1 MADIS
6 LLALF
11 LIGFLGGS
19 HCVGMC
25 GGLSSAFVLQL
36 PPNMR
41 RWQLILCLNTGRLLS
56 YVFIGVALGALSQYG
71 ISLDQTRSLQ
81 TGLLIVA
88 NVLLI
93 LLGLYLGGWTAW
105 ITQVERLGKPVWRR
119 LNPLLSRLLP
129 LKSWPASL
137 AVGAL
142 WGWLPCGMVYSASLY
157 ALSSGSALQG
167 GLSMAAFGLGTLPN
181 LLAIGLFASQL
192 TPLFQHVWLRR
203 GIGGLMVAWAVW
215 QLARV
220 LGLLPAMH

>member
-6 LLALF
+6 LFALF

-25 GGLSSAFVLQL
+25 GGLSSAFALQL

-81 TGLLIVA
+81 TGLLVIA

-93 LLGLYLGGWTAW
+93 LLCLYLGGWTAW
-105 ITQVERLGKPVWRR
+105 ITQVERLGKPVWQC

-181 LLAIGLFASQL
+181 LLAMGLFASQL

-203 GIGGLMVAWAVW
+203 AIGGLMIAWAAW

-220 LGLLPAMH
+220 FGLLPAMH

>member
-25 GGLSSAFVLQL
+25 GGLSSAFALQL

-41 RWQLILCLNTGRLLS
+41 RWQLLLCLNTGRILS

-81 TGLLIVA
+81 MALLVLA
-88 NVLLI
+88 NGLLI

-105 ITQVERLGKPVWRR
+105 ITHIERLGKPVWRR
-119 LNPLLSRLLP
+119 LHPLLSRLLP

-181 LLAIGLFASQL
+181 LLAIGFFASSL
-192 TPLFQHVWLRR
+192 MPFFQHRWLRR
-203 GIGGLMVAWAVW
+203 GIGGVMVAWAVW
-215 QLARV
+215 QLLQVFGV
-220 LGLLPAMH
+220 LPPLH

>member
-41 RWQLILCLNTGRLLS
+41 RWQLILCLNIGRLAS
-56 YVFIGVALGALSQYG
+56 YILIGILLGALSQYG
-71 ISLDQTRSLQ
+71 ISLDQTRTLQ
-81 TGLLIVA
+81 TILLIAA
-88 NVLLI
+88 NILLL
-93 LLGLYLGGWTAW
+93 LLGLYMGGWVFW
-105 ITQVERLGKPVWRR
+105 ITQVERLGKPIWKR
-119 LNPLLSRLLP
+119 LNPLLNRLLP
-129 LKSWPASL
+129 LRSWRASL

-157 ALSSGSALQG
+157 ALSSGNALQG
-167 GLSMAAFGLGTLPN
+167 GLVMAVFGLGTLPN
-181 LLAIGLFASQL
+181 LLAIGLFASTL
-192 TPLFQHVWLRR
+192 TQFFQHLWVRR
-203 GIGGLMVAWAVW
+203 VVGALMIAWAVW
-215 QLARV
+215 QLGWV
-220 LGLLPAMH
+220 LGLLPALH

>member
-25 GGLSSAFVLQL
+25 GGLSSAFALQL

-81 TGLLIVA
+81 TGLLISRQCVA
-88 NVLLI
+88 HLTRPVFGRLD
-93 LLGLYLGGWTAW
+93 GLDY
-105 ITQVERLGKPVWRR
+105 P
-119 LNPLLSRLLP
+119 S
-129 LKSWPASL
+129 
-137 AVGAL
+137 
-142 WGWLPCGMVYSASLY
+142 
-157 ALSSGSALQG
+157 
-167 GLSMAAFGLGTLPN
+167 
-181 LLAIGLFASQL
+181 
-192 TPLFQHVWLRR
+192 
-203 GIGGLMVAWAVW
+203 
-215 QLARV
+215 
-220 LGLLPAMH
+220 

>member
-88 NVLLI
+88 NALLI

-105 ITQVERLGKPVWRR
+105 ITQVEHLGKPVWRR

-129 LKSWPASL
+129 LKSWPASF

-203 GIGGLMVAWAVW
+203 CIGGLMIAWAVW

-220 LGLLPAMH
+220 FGVLPAMH

>member
-1 MADIS
+1 MLDIS

-41 RWQLILCLNTGRLLS
+41 RWQLILLLNTGRLAS
-56 YVFIGVALGALSQYG
+56 YVFIGVLLGALSQYG
-71 ISLDQTRSLQ
+71 ISLDQTRLLQ
-81 TGLLIVA
+81 TVLLILA
-88 NVLLI
+88 NVLLL
-93 LLGLYLGGWTAW
+93 LLGLYLGAWTAW
-105 ITQVERLGKPVWRR
+105 ITQIERLGKPIWAK
-119 LNPLLSRLLP
+119 LNPWLGRLLP
-129 LKSWPASL
+129 LRSWRASL

-167 GLSMAAFGLGTLPN
+167 GLVMAAFGLGTLPN
-181 LLAIGLFASQL
+181 LLAIGFFASSL
-192 TPLFQHVWLRR
+192 TRFLQHIWVRR
-203 GIGGLMVAWAVW
+203 IIGGLMVAWALW
-215 QLARV
+215 QLWLVFTVRLAS
-220 LGLLPAMH
+220 